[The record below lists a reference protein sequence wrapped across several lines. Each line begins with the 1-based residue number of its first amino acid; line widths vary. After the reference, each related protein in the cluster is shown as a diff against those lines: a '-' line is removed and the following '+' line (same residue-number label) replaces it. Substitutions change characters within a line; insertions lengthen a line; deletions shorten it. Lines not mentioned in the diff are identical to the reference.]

1 MTHVQKETA
10 ILLKEKGFN
19 IPCLAWYIVE
29 DEIMRSTTDYEHDS
43 NGSIPNAFTAPEL
56 YKVPIWLRETK
67 GVHVGI
73 NPSIERNKWVSFVY
87 VIEDGRT
94 VMIEKAA
101 IASTHDKALEAGI
114 VHALK
119 HYVK

>member
-10 ILLKEKGFN
+10 ILLKEKGFDL
-19 IPCLAWYIVE
+19 PCLAWYIVE

-67 GVHVGI
+67 GVHVAVLQD
-73 NPSIERNKWVSFVY
+73 NYDRWFY
-87 VIEDGRT
+87 
-94 VMIEKAA
+94 MIESVPITKNPNCVVATERYD
-101 IASTHDKALEAGI
+101 THNTGIEAGI

-119 HYVK
+119 NYVK